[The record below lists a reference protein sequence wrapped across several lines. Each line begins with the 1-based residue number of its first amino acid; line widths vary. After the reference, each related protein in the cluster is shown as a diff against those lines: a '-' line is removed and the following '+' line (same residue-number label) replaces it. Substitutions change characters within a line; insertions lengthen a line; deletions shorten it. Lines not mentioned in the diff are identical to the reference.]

1 LFAVMTA
8 PLAAQC
14 AEWLPGDGVAGVAG
28 PNLSDRPTTVFH
40 LVPWDADGAGPIAP
54 LLVAAGDF
62 SYAGTES
69 VFDVAGFDPAT
80 GAWSGLG
87 TRAGSTSILFAAAL
101 PNGDLIAERGA
112 AGLQRW
118 DGSAW
123 QIFSLGVSGGVRA
136 IAELT
141 SGALLI
147 GGTFTNGGGV
157 GADHVGFWDGMS
169 LSALGTGLNGTCNAI
184 VALPSGE
191 AVVAG
196 AFTTA
201 GGASANRVALWS
213 GVAWS
218 PLGTGMNA
226 TVHALALLPNGDLVA
241 GGEFTGAGAVIAD
254 HIALWDGTAWSA
266 LGSGFDGPVNA
277 LIVMGNGDVVAGGE
291 FTLADGAPASNIA
304 RWNGVSWSP
313 LGAGRG
319 AAVESLALLPNGD
332 LVAGGAGGFTRFTG
346 EYVGDEALA
355 RWNGTSWRPLGDGFD
370 EEVRALTRLANG
382 DVIAGGDF
390 TQAVTVDA
398 DHVARFDGTVWAPLG
413 AGVDDVVRALAVLPN
428 GDLVAGGDFLN
439 AGGAGAARI
448 ALWDGAAWSAL
459 GLGFDGPVHTLAV
472 MPDGDLLAGG
482 AFAMAGGTAAA
493 NIAQWDGASWTALG
507 AGLDG
512 PVFSLLV
519 RDNGDVVVGGKF
531 TTAGAVAAEHLALWD
546 GVGWSSLNATWAQS
560 GNVALGVTAMASL
573 PDGDLVAT
581 DYTFGVWSTGQPLA
595 RVQRWDGTSWTA
607 IATATGPVRAMS
619 IRDGEL
625 AVGGSFTELGAA
637 EGSFFARFVSTCP
650 PAAAVFGSGCGTN
663 TLAAASL
670 PWVDA
675 TFRAMGSGLPD
686 PSIVIA
692 LTGFASIAQG
702 VLPISSL
709 FPEGLPGCDLLVDPL
724 VQTLIVSTGGVA
736 ESEFELPNTPPIVG
750 IDFHHQMVAIELDMS
765 ATILTIAS
773 TNALQLVAGD
783 F

>member
-1 LFAVMTA
+1 
-8 PLAAQC
+8 
-14 AEWLPGDGVAGVAG
+14 
-28 PNLSDRPTTVFH
+28 
-40 LVPWDADGAGPIAP
+40 
-54 LLVAAGDF
+54 
-62 SYAGTES
+62 
-69 VFDVAGFDPAT
+69 
-80 GAWSGLG
+80 
-87 TRAGSTSILFAAAL
+87 
-101 PNGDLIAERGA
+101 
-112 AGLQRW
+112 
-118 DGSAW
+118 
-123 QIFSLGVSGGVRA
+123 
-136 IAELT
+136 
-141 SGALLI
+141 
-147 GGTFTNGGGV
+147 
-157 GADHVGFWDGMS
+157 
-169 LSALGTGLNGTCNAI
+169 
-184 VALPSGE
+184 
-191 AVVAG
+191 
-196 AFTTA
+196 
-201 GGASANRVALWS
+201 
-213 GVAWS
+213 
-218 PLGTGMNA
+218 MNA

-439 AGGAGAARI
+439 AGGAGAAQVALWDGVAWSALGAGVDDVVRALAVLPNGDLVAGGDFLNAGGAGAARI

-560 GNVALGVTAMASL
+560 GNVALGFTAMASL